1 MRVQLIQLAYLL
13 ATALFVFALHW
24 MNDPKTARRGVISG
38 VIAMIMAAVG
48 TMIEP
53 GIVNWGWIAVAL
65 VLGFAVGMPLS
76 RVPLTAVPQRTAL
89 SHAFGGLAA
98 GLVGTAEYY
107 LWLQEIPEN
116 LTAFRMTAIT
126 AEIIL
131 GYLTFTGSL
140 MAAGKLQEIKWI
152 PQRPVTYPLQNVT
165 NLSLLGI
172 AVICGVGLIVK
183 PVALAFLF
191 PVI

>member
-1 MRVQLIQLAYLL
+1 V
-13 ATALFVFALHW
+13 
-24 MNDPKTARRGVISG
+24 GV
-38 VIAMIMAAVG
+38 
-48 TMIEP
+48 
-53 GIVNWGWIAVAL
+53 
-65 VLGFAVGMPLS
+65 PLS

-107 LWLQEIPEN
+107 LWLGQTPEN
-116 LTAFRMTAIT
+116 LTAFRMSAIT

-152 PQRPVTYPLQNVT
+152 PQRPVTYPLQNVS

-172 AVICGVGLIVK
+172 AVI
-183 PVALAFLF
+183 
-191 PVI
+191 